1 MDALRRLL
9 KFAKQARKPLMLQ
22 SHKPIPI
29 ATYAPKFD
37 EGYSY
42 RKRHDPDS
50 ERNSS
55 AKLKAEYKKEHKGAM
70 RELRKD
76 SRFLAEEQTRRQLET
91 ETAYKSR
98 MAKAHGSIQV
108 ERAEEKA
115 LEREKAKAKRRAG
128 KK

>member
-1 MDALRRLL
+1 
-9 KFAKQARKPLMLQ
+9 MLQ
-22 SHKPIPI
+22 SHKPIPL

-42 RKRHDPDS
+42 RRRHDPDS
-50 ERNSS
+50 ERNAA
-55 AKLKAEYKKEHKGAM
+55 AKLRAEYKKEHKGAM

-76 SRFLAEEQTRRQLET
+76 SRFLGEEQTRRQLET
-91 ETAYKSR
+91 EAAYKGR
-98 MAKAHGSIQV
+98 IAKVHGSIQV

-115 LEREKAKAKRRAG
+115 MEREKVKAKRRAG

>member
-1 MDALRRLL
+1 
-9 KFAKQARKPLMLQ
+9 MLQ

-29 ATYAPKFD
+29 ATHAPKFD

-42 RKRHDPDS
+42 RRRHDPDS
-50 ERNSS
+50 ERNAA
-55 AKLKAEYKKEHKGAM
+55 AKLRAEYKKEHKGAM

-76 SRFLAEEQTRRQLET
+76 TRFLAEEQTRRQLEN
-91 ETAYKSR
+91 EAAYKSR
-98 MAKAHGSIQV
+98 MTKVHGSIQL

-115 LEREKAKAKRRAG
+115 MEREKAKAKRRAG

>member
-1 MDALRRLL
+1 METIQRLL

-29 ATYAPKFD
+29 PAYTPKFD

-42 RKRHDPDS
+42 RKRQDPDS
-50 ERNSS
+50 ERNAA
-55 AKLKAEYKKEHKGAM
+55 AKLRAEYKKEHKGAM

-76 SRFLAEEQTRRQLET
+76 TRFLAEEQTRRQLET
-91 ETAYKSR
+91 EAAYKSR
-98 MAKAHGSIQV
+98 MAKVHGSIQL

-115 LEREKAKAKRRAG
+115 MEREKAKAKRRAG

>member
-1 MDALRRLL
+1 MDSLRRLL

-22 SHKPIPI
+22 SHKPIPL

-42 RKRHDPDS
+42 RKRHDPDT
-50 ERNSS
+50 ERNAT
-55 AKLKAEYKKEHKGAM
+55 AKLRAEYKKEHKGAM

-91 ETAYKSR
+91 EAAYKSR
-98 MAKAHGSIQV
+98 MAKVHGSIQV

-115 LEREKAKAKRRAG
+115 MEREKTKAKRKAG

>member
-1 MDALRRLL
+1 MDALERML
-9 KFAKQARKPLMLQ
+9 KFAKAERKPLTTQ

-37 EGYSY
+37 ERYSY
-42 RKRHDPDS
+42 QKRHDPDS
-50 ERNSS
+50 ERNEAS
-55 AKLKAEYKKEHKGAM
+55 KLRAEYKKEHKGAM

-91 ETAYKSR
+91 EAGYKSK
-98 MAKAHGSIQV
+98 MAKVHGEIQV

-115 LEREKAKAKRRAG
+115 MEREKSKVNRRAG

>member
-1 MDALRRLL
+1 MV
-9 KFAKQARKPLMLQ
+9 KFAKAERKPLMAQ

-29 ATYAPKFD
+29 ATYAPKF
-37 EGYSY
+37 EERYSY
-42 RKRHDPDS
+42 QKRHDPDA
-50 ERNSS
+50 
-55 AKLKAEYKKEHKGAM
+55 AKNAASKLRAEYKKEHKGAM

-91 ETAYKSR
+91 DAGYKSR
-98 MAKAHGSIQV
+98 MAKVHGSIEV

-115 LEREKAKAKRRAG
+115 MEREKSKEKRRAG